1 MPGPN
6 KTGLFLTLLCVSI
19 FQSAAAAQ
27 NNLALTPSTGWNRW
41 NHFANRIDD
50 KTVRSTADALVATGL
65 KEAGYVDDN
74 VHSVET
80 MRFAVYHGESGNHAP
95 HPVRRRWDY
104 FVQYLLGVTPPNHFE
119 IKEDRQALAGNGRR
133 R

>member
-80 MRFAVYHGESGNHAP
+80 MRFAVYHGERQSRTLSCAEA
-95 HPVRRRWDY
+95 
-104 FVQYLLGVTPPNHFE
+104 LGLFRSVF
-119 IKEDRQALAGNGRR
+119 AGCDSAKPFRD
-133 R
+133 